1 MADSPVNND
10 DIRDLANYVEGYK
23 HASEDAL
30 PHLVA
35 QNKQLVE
42 ENERLRARVDYLAP
56 LVETNVRLGMEADAE
71 IERLRAALK
80 RIAGVAGNRGD
91 HAIAIALEALD
102 WRSLDD

>member
-1 MADSPVNND
+1 VNND

-35 QNKQLVE
+35 QNKALVE
-42 ENERLRARVDYLAP
+42 EV
-56 LVETNVRLGMEADAE
+56 
-71 IERLRAALK
+71 ERLRAALK